1 MSVILKNSGKRLN
14 LIYVTMIDKI
24 FLSEKGRL
32 TKDPVAVATT
42 MNDCF
47 VNIAQT
53 IGLKQF
59 QFDHA
64 NNLFEDHTSIIN
76 QI

>member
-1 MSVILKNSGKRLN
+1 
-14 LIYVTMIDKI
+14 MIDKI
-24 FLSEKGRL
+24 FLSEKGRP

-64 NNLFEDHTSIIN
+64 NNLSEDHTSIIRIKSN
-76 QI
+76 LDNASDKFVNLKIA